1 MQEIERHSVAD
12 QSYLREDV
20 RLLELA
26 KNARQLFD
34 QQEPREQ
41 RRLLNFVVSNCSW
54 KDGHLTVR
62 YRQPF
67 DLLVDTAENAQ
78 GLAAAEGPEI
88 AKTEIWL
95 PFLDTY
101 RMLCLA
107 PAPPLKLLLEQVKT
121 LASMA

>member
-1 MQEIERHSVAD
+1 LSGI
-12 QSYLREDV
+12 QSLTSRISLKVSDYSNSR
-20 RLLELA
+20 
-26 KNARQLFD
+26 KTPRQLFD

-67 DLLVDTAENAQ
+67 DFLVDTAENAQ
-78 GLAAAEGPEI
+78 GLAAAEGPES

-95 PFLDTY
+95 GGRDSNPACLDSVT
-101 RMLCLA
+101 
-107 PAPPLKLLLEQVKT
+107 
-121 LASMA
+121 S